1 MRREKRHANLL
12 DFVST
17 LTPRPELVKI
27 FRETVESVWVE
38 RYREVDARLSK
49 WQEAVSDLAKRR
61 TKFYQAQHRRQGPHG
76 CLHGAG
82 PPSTLRQL
90 RQNASSIPPG
100 RMKIKINEVWGSV
113 SG

>member
-38 RYREVDARLSK
+38 RYREIYARLSK
-49 WQEAVSDLAKRR
+49 LQEAVSDLAKRR
-61 TKFYQAQHRRQGPHG
+61 TKFYQAHIDDKVPTDVFMELGRPRR
-76 CLHGAG
+76 
-82 PPSTLRQL
+82 
-90 RQNASSIPPG
+90 
-100 RMKIKINEVWGSV
+100 
-113 SG
+113 